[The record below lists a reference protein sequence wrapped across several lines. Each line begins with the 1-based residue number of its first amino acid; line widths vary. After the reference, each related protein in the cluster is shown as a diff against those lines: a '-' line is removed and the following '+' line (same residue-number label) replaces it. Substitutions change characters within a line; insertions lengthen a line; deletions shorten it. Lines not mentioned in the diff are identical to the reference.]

1 MENSTREHQRYYIVV
16 EWENGTTATD
26 IRQKLVVAEGD
37 KALSLSTIYRWIE
50 AFEHGQQ
57 SVKDEACNGRL
68 CKAVTP
74 TTIAVV
80 EQFVND
86 DRHVT
91 TRKLAEE
98 VGISRERINHILRQE
113 LGMRKICKKWVP
125 RLLTEEHRQKRV
137 DISRQLLQILESGF
151 RNAITGDETWIHY
164 YTTPIKEANK
174 VWLAA
179 EEDRPQIVRTALN
192 SKKSM
197 FCIFFSV
204 EGVVAKIVVPKG
216 VTVTGSFYADKILPE
231 VFLKYKEMTERS
243 TVRNVMLHH
252 DNAAPHTSKVVTKY
266 LKKENVSVLPDLAP
280 CDFFLF
286 PRIKK
291 NNS

>member
-1 MENSTREHQRYYIVV
+1 MENSTRKHQRYYIFI

-37 KALSLSTIYRWIE
+37 KALSLSTIYCWIE

-57 SVKDEACNGRL
+57 SVKDEARSGQLRE
-68 CKAVTP
+68 AVTP

-80 EQFVND
+80 KQFVND
-86 DRHVT
+86 DCHVT

-98 VGISRERINHILRQE
+98 VGISRERINHILHQE

-125 RLLTEEHRQKRV
+125 HVLTEEHRQKRV

-151 RNAITGDETWIHY
+151 RNVITGDETWIHCN
-164 YTTPIKEANK
+164 TTPNKEAK
-174 VWLAA
+174 VWLTA
-179 EEDRPQIVRTALN
+179 EEDQPQIVRTALN

-216 VTVTGSFYADKILPE
+216 VTVTGSFYADKILPK
-231 VFLKYKEMTERS
+231 VFLKYKMTERS

-252 DNAAPHTSKVVTKY
+252 DMLRHILQKWSLSKKG
-266 LKKENVSVLPDLAP
+266 K
-280 CDFFLF
+280 
-286 PRIKK
+286 R
-291 NNS
+291 

>member
-1 MENSTREHQRYYIVV
+1 MENSTRKHQRYYIFI

-57 SVKDEACNGRL
+57 SVKDEARSRRL
-68 CKAVTP
+68 HDA
-74 TTIAVV
+74 AVV

-91 TRKLAEE
+91 TRKLAE

-151 RNAITGDETWIHY
+151 RNVITGDETWIHY
-164 YTTPIKEANK
+164 YTTPNMEANK
-174 VWLAA
+174 VWLTA

-252 DNAAPHTSKVVTKY
+252 DNAEPHTSKVVTKY